1 MRELAPEPS
10 WATWCGFVLMC
21 VGMFMAILDI
31 QVVAT
36 SLPAIQDAL
45 AISRDAMSWIQT
57 AYLIAE
63 IIAIPLTGWLT
74 RVLTLRWLFVIA
86 ISLFTLASI
95 GCAFSGN
102 FPTLVS
108 FRVLQGFAGGAL
120 IPAVFSAVFLLFPVR
135 LHPIATTMAGIMAV
149 LAPTVGP
156 VVGGWITETWSW
168 HWLFLINVA
177 PGVIAATAT
186 PFLLPD
192 ERPRFADLA
201 TLDGYS
207 LALLAV
213 SLASLEIGLKEAP
226 HAGWLSPLCSLLF
239 LSSAA
244 AATAFAFRTRKARHP
259 VVELST
265 LKNRS
270 FAIGCAL
277 SFCLGVG
284 LFGSV
289 YLMPVFLAYV
299 RGHDAFEIGTIML
312 VTGVAQL
319 VTAPIAGT
327 MESRFDPRLLS
338 AAGFGLFALG
348 LGCSAFQSRVADFDE
363 MLWPQVLRGVAIM
376 FCLLPPTRLA
386 LGALTEAE
394 VPDASGLFNLM
405 RNLGGAIGIA
415 LIDTILYGRTGG
427 HAEALRDRLIAGD
440 ITAAQAI
447 GLDLNLF
454 THRPAGVSDA
464 TVEAY
469 LRPMV
474 EKAAFALSTNEA
486 WALLACAAL
495 LGLLLV
501 PFAGRPPRSANET
514 AAQPANRLRYSDG
527 DTPRWR
533 IKARRIRSSSPNPA
547 RFATSTTPPISRLSS
562 NSRAVSTR
570 NASTPLAGVIPVR
583 LA

>member
-1 MRELAPEPS
+1 MSERLTEATKAS
-10 WATWCGFVLMC
+10 AATWIGFALMC
-21 VGMFMAILDI
+21 LGMFMAILDI

-36 SLPAIQDAL
+36 SMPTIQHAL
-45 AISRDAMSWIQT
+45 AISPDAISWIQT

-74 RVLTLRWLFVIA
+74 RVLTLRWLFVGA
-86 ISLFTLASI
+86 IGLFTLASI
-95 GCAFSGN
+95 GCAFSGS
-102 FPTLVS
+102 FATLIG
-108 FRVLQGFAGGAL
+108 FRVIQGFAGGTL

-135 LHPIATTMAGIMAV
+135 LHPVATTMAGIMAV

-168 HWLFLINVA
+168 HWLFLINVL
-177 PGVIAATAT
+177 PGILAASVT
-186 PFLLPD
+186 PWLLPR
-192 ERPRFADLA
+192 EKTSWADLV
-201 TLDGYS
+201 TLDGFS
-207 LALLAV
+207 LVLMALA
-213 SLASLEIGLKEAP
+213 LASLEIALKQAP
-226 HAGWLSPLCSLLF
+226 QYGWLSSLCCALF
-239 LSSAA
+239 LLSAA
-244 AATAFAFRTRKARHP
+244 AATSFGFRTLRAAHP

-265 LKNRS
+265 LGTRS

-299 RGHDAFEIGTIML
+299 RHHDAFEIGTVML

-319 VTAPIAGT
+319 VTAPIAGA
-327 MESRFDPRLLS
+327 MESRFDPRWLS
-338 AAGFGLFALG
+338 AAGFGLFAVG
-348 LGCSAFQSRVADFDE
+348 LGCSAFASRLADFDE
-363 MLWPQVLRGVAIM
+363 MFWPQVLRGVAIM

-386 LGALTEAE
+386 LGSLSAVQ

-440 ITAAQAI
+440 VTAAKAI
-447 GLDLNLF
+447 GLDLQLF
-454 THRPAGVSDA
+454 THRPSGVSDA
-464 TVEAY
+464 AVEAY

-486 WALLACAAL
+486 WALLACVAL
-495 LGLLLV
+495 LGLLLI
-501 PFAGRPPRSANET
+501 PFAGPPPQSTDIDT
-514 AAQPANRLRYSDG
+514 AHG
-527 DTPRWR
+527 
-533 IKARRIRSSSPNPA
+533 
-547 RFATSTTPPISRLSS
+547 
-562 NSRAVSTR
+562 
-570 NASTPLAGVIPVR
+570 
-583 LA
+583 